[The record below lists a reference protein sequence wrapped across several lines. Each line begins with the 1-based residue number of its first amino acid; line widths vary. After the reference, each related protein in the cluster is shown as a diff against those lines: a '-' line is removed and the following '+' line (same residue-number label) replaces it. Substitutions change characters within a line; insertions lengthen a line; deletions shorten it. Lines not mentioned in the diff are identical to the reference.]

1 MEVYTYLDNR
11 KTTFRPQARLLK
23 KRSYKA
29 HKVNKTSFSQE
40 HIFSTYITYEV
51 HQKTKQ
57 LAESFGAYFDIL
69 FQKLTWYFRHRFFS
83 VLFYTGIMTCAVI
96 FSWSLI
102 SLKAYYSGLGSNV
115 ELEYLSPQEI
125 EVLDKVMNDF
135 ALLQTDKVDAAGN
148 LLVDGQALT
157 IADIN
162 LSQPVTYSEYT
173 IKNGDTISGISQ
185 KFGLTNISTL
195 IAVNDIGNVRQIRA
209 GQKLKIPSTDGLI
222 HTVKQGDSIESLS
235 VRYGTPVENILDVNN
250 LDSVTLKEGQQL
262 FIPGARLSVTDLKKA
277 MGELFILPL
286 SGRYRISSSFGNRQ
300 DPFTG
305 VASFHTGV
313 DLAIAQG
320 TPIKAAMSGKVAAVG
335 YTNVYGNYVIIDHE
349 NGYQTLY
356 AHMYKPSPLSKGTR
370 VAQGTQIGMVG
381 STGYSTGPHLHF
393 TVYKNGKLI
402 DPMTVLK

>member
-250 LDSVTLKEGQQL
+250 LDSVTLKE
-262 FIPGARLSVTDLKKA
+262 A
-277 MGELFILPL
+277 
-286 SGRYRISSSFGNRQ
+286 
-300 DPFTG
+300 
-305 VASFHTGV
+305 
-313 DLAIAQG
+313 
-320 TPIKAAMSGKVAAVG
+320 
-335 YTNVYGNYVIIDHE
+335 
-349 NGYQTLY
+349 
-356 AHMYKPSPLSKGTR
+356 
-370 VAQGTQIGMVG
+370 
-381 STGYSTGPHLHF
+381 
-393 TVYKNGKLI
+393 
-402 DPMTVLK
+402 